1 MADVKIID
9 IDNEQW
15 NMKDQE
21 ARNKIANLENAL
33 QTKANEIKAEIIGSG
48 IRDFRM
54 GSSYFEIPLTV
65 PDGYKCLFVTAQWD
79 HPSQLGITLSSP
91 FNFKG
96 KINVYGAYNASR
108 DTMNEKV
115 SIIGLLIKEN

>member
-21 ARNKIANLENAL
+21 ARNKIANLENML
-33 QTKANEIKAEIIGSG
+33 QTKANEIKTEIIGSG
-48 IRDFRM
+48 IRDFRV
-54 GSSYFEIPLTV
+54 GASYFEIQVTV
-65 PDGYKCLFVTAQWD
+65 PTGYKCLFTAAQWE
-79 HPSQLGITLSSP
+79 HPSQLLISLSTP

-96 KINVYGAYNASR
+96 NKNIYGAYTAAR
-108 DTMNEKV
+108 DSLNEKI
-115 SIIGLLIKEN
+115 SIIGLLIKED

>member
-9 IDNEQW
+9 IDNVQW

-21 ARNKIANLENAL
+21 ARNKITNLENAL

-48 IRDFRM
+48 IRDFRI
-54 GSSYFEIPLTV
+54 GSSYFEIPITV
-65 PDGYKCLFVTAQWD
+65 PDGYKCLLTVAQWD
-79 HPSQLGITLSSP
+79 HPSQLAITLSSP

-96 KINVYGAYNASR
+96 KINVYGAYNALR

>member
-9 IDNEQW
+9 IDNVQW

-21 ARNKIANLENAL
+21 ARNKITNLENAL

-48 IRDFRM
+48 IRDFRI
-54 GSSYFEIPLTV
+54 GSSYFEIPITV
-65 PDGYKCLFVTAQWD
+65 PDGYKCLLTIAQWD
-79 HPSQLGITLSSP
+79 HPSQLAITLSSP

-96 KINVYGAYNASR
+96 EINVYGAYNALR
-108 DTMNEKV
+108 DTINEKV
-115 SIIGLLIKEN
+115 SIIALLIKEN

>member
-48 IRDFRM
+48 TRDFPI
-54 GSSYFEIPLTV
+54 GSSYFEIPVTV
-65 PDGYKCLFVTAQWD
+65 PDGYKCLFTVAQWD

-91 FNFKG
+91 FNLKG
-96 KINVYGAYNASR
+96 KANIYGAYNSFR
-108 DTMNEKV
+108 DSMNEVV